1 MAKGYMEGLG
11 DVITLASSR
20 EKVKE
25 IEQEII
31 DRGFLT
37 TTKNGSILPT
47 AKGWRTLR
55 LADETPKARS
65 KRKQKRKRKR
75 KR

>member
-11 DVITLASSR
+11 DVITLATTP
-20 EKVKE
+20 EKAKE
-25 IEQEII
+25 IEQAII
-31 DRGFLT
+31 DQGFLT
-37 TTKNGSILPT
+37 VTENGSILPT

-55 LADETPKARS
+55 LSDETSKARS